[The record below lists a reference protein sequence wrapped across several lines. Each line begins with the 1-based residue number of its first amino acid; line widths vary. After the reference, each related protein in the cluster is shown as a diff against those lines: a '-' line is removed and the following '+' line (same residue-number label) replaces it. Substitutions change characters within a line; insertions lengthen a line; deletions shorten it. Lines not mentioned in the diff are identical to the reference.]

1 MMTIDRKEKIRGI
14 VYAYTQQK
22 RYDMVLDLGVEWIRL
37 GVPFP
42 WKDKMHGTVTEEWEK
57 TKKEFRE
64 AVDAGLKVMPSTPGM
79 GGWGYDAEPE
89 HNEMERQLAGL
100 CRYAG
105 YAGIL

>member
-42 WKDKMHGTVTEEWEK
+42 
-57 TKKEFRE
+57 
-64 AVDAGLKVMPSTPGM
+64 
-79 GGWGYDAEPE
+79 
-89 HNEMERQLAGL
+89 
-100 CRYAG
+100 
-105 YAGIL
+105 